1 MSVTDRIRDRLTAA
15 SAPDVVECPVC
26 GARYDAPP
34 LNCAACGNETFE

>member
-1 MSVTDRIRDRLTAA
+1 MSVTDRIREHLTAA
-15 SAPDVVECPVC
+15 RPPNTVACPVC